1 MRLKWSAHISLILR
15 GSVCVHDLIA
25 TTALGAAAPCVD
37 HHGPI
42 SLTEEPG
49 FALASIAARRGAERA
64 TVLAIRRM
72 IGPTAPKAGHW
83 AGERIIAF
91 WTGPDQW
98 MLEAP
103 YESDEFLFER
113 AIKEVKGKASVT
125 EQTGAWCRFD
135 LRGTGLAAVMER
147 LCPVNMATFI
157 AGSATRTSIDHLG
170 CFVLCRAEDHISIL
184 GPRSCAEALHRSLLI
199 AIRAAF

>member
-1 MRLKWSAHISLILR
+1 M
-15 GSVCVHDLIA
+15 HDLIA

-42 SLTEEPG
+42 SLTEEAG

-83 AGERIIAF
+83 AGARIIAF

-103 YESDEFLFER
+103 YDSDEFLFER

-125 EQTGAWCRFD
+125 EQTGAWCHFD

-147 LCPVNMATFI
+147 LCPINMATFI

-170 CFVLCRAEDHISIL
+170 CFVLCRAEDHISIH
-184 GPRSCAEALHRSLLI
+184 GPRSCAAALHHSLLT

>member
-1 MRLKWSAHISLILR
+1 M
-15 GSVCVHDLIA
+15 HDLIA
-25 TTALGAAAPCVD
+25 TTAFGAATPCVD
-37 HHGPI
+37 HHGPV
-42 SLTEEPG
+42 SLTEELG
-49 FALASIAARRGAERA
+49 FALASVSARRGGER
-64 TVLAIRRM
+64 TTILAIRRM

-83 AGERIIAF
+83 AGARIVAF

-103 YESDEFLFER
+103 FDSDEFLFER
-113 AIKEVKGKASVT
+113 AINEVKGKASVT

-135 LRGTGLAAVMER
+135 LRGTDLAAVMER
-147 LCPVNMATFI
+147 LCPINMATFI

-184 GPRSCAEALHRSLLI
+184 GPRSCAAALHHSLLT
-199 AIRAAF
+199 AIWAAF

>member
-15 GSVCVHDLIA
+15 GTVCVHDLIA
-25 TTALGAAAPCVD
+25 TTALGTASPRVD
-37 HHGPI
+37 HHGPVTL
-42 SLTEEPG
+42 SEVPG
-49 FALASIAARRGAERA
+49 IALASIAARHGGERT
-64 TVLAIRRM
+64 TVLGIRRM

-83 AGERIIAF
+83 AGAGVIAF

-103 YESDEFLFER
+103 YDSEEFLFER
-113 AIKEVKGKASVT
+113 AIQEVKGKASVT

-135 LRGTGLAAVMER
+135 LRGANLAAIMER
-147 LCPVNMATFI
+147 LCPINMTTFN
-157 AGSATRTSIDHLG
+157 AGSATRSSIDHLG

>member
-1 MRLKWSAHISLILR
+1 M
-15 GSVCVHDLIA
+15 HDLIA

-37 HHGPI
+37 HYGPI

-103 YESDEFLFER
+103 YDSDEFLFER
-113 AIKEVKGKASVT
+113 AIKEAKGKASVT

-147 LCPVNMATFI
+147 LCPINMTTFI
-157 AGSATRTSIDHLG
+157 AGSATRTTIDHLG
-170 CFVLCRAEDHISIL
+170 CFVLCRSEDHISIH
-184 GPRSCAEALHRSLLI
+184 GPRSCAAALHHSLLT

>member
-1 MRLKWSAHISLILR
+1 MRLKWSAHISLIRR

-25 TTALGAAAPCVD
+25 TTALGTSAPSVD
-37 HHGPI
+37 HHGPVT
-42 SLTEEPG
+42 LTEEPG
-49 FALASIAARRGAERA
+49 IALASITARRGGER
-64 TVLAIRRM
+64 TTTLAIRRM

-83 AGERIIAF
+83 AGTRIIAF

-103 YESDEFLFER
+103 YDSDEFLFEW

-135 LRGTGLAAVMER
+135 LRGTDLAAVMER
-147 LCPVNMATFI
+147 LCPINMAKFI

-170 CFVLCRAEDHISIL
+170 CFMLCRAEDHISIL
-184 GPRSCAEALHRSLLI
+184 GPRSSAASLHHSLLT
-199 AIRAAF
+199 AIRATF

>member
-1 MRLKWSAHISLILR
+1 M
-15 GSVCVHDLIA
+15 HDLIA

-49 FALASIAARRGAERA
+49 FALASIAARRGGERT

-83 AGERIIAF
+83 AGARIIAF

-103 YESDEFLFER
+103 YDSDEFLFER

-125 EQTGAWCRFD
+125 EQTGAWCHFD

-147 LCPVNMATFI
+147 LCPINMATFI

-170 CFVLCRAEDHISIL
+170 CFVLCRAEDHISIH
-184 GPRSCAEALHRSLLI
+184 GPRSCAAALHHSLLT

>member
-25 TTALGAAAPCVD
+25 TTALGTAAPCVD

-83 AGERIIAF
+83 AGARIIAF
-91 WTGPDQW
+91 WTSPHQW

-103 YESDEFLFER
+103 YDSDEFLFER

-147 LCPVNMATFI
+147 LCPINMATFI
-157 AGSATRTSIDHLG
+157 AGSAIRTSIDHLG
-170 CFVLCRAEDHISIL
+170 CFVLCRAEDHISIH
-184 GPRSCAEALHRSLLI
+184 GPRSCAAALHHSLLT

>member
-1 MRLKWSAHISLILR
+1 M
-15 GSVCVHDLIA
+15 HDLIA

-83 AGERIIAF
+83 AGARIIAF
-91 WTGPDQW
+91 WTSPHQW

-103 YESDEFLFER
+103 YDSDEFLFER

-135 LRGTGLAAVMER
+135 LRGTGLSAVMER
-147 LCPVNMATFI
+147 LCPINMATFI

-170 CFVLCRAEDHISIL
+170 CFVLCRAEDHISIH
-184 GPRSCAEALHRSLLI
+184 GPRSCAAALHHSLRT
-199 AIRAAF
+199 AIQAAF

>member
-15 GSVCVHDLIA
+15 GTVCVHDLIA

-49 FALASIAARRGAERA
+49 FALASIAARRGGERT

-83 AGERIIAF
+83 AGGRIIAF

-103 YESDEFLFER
+103 YDSEEFLFER

-135 LRGTGLAAVMER
+135 LRGANLAAIMER
-147 LCPVNMATFI
+147 LCPINMTTFN
-157 AGSATRTSIDHLG
+157 AGSATRSSIDHLG

-184 GPRSCAEALHRSLLI
+184 GPRSCAESLHRSLLI